1 MSKPEPASGVASASQ
16 RLADELADSAVIEH
30 RTERARRVAVPSTVT
45 RQRVVR
51 VSLAAAV
58 SVLIAVLLATFAW
71 EPLLSV
77 FAPAPSPEA
86 ATQQAHEMLDALVAE
101 IDAFRKDYDELP
113 ATLVDIG
120 VPPRGQWRYTATSP
134 TQYIVQGTV
143 YGRTVSFDSASVTP
157 GPGRDR

>member
-1 MSKPEPASGVASASQ
+1 MSKPDPAPDAVSASQ

-30 RTERARRVAVPSTVT
+30 RTERAQRVVVPSTVT

-58 SVLIAVLLATFAW
+58 SVLIALLLATFAW

-77 FAPAPSPEA
+77 FAPAPSAEA
-86 ATQQAHEMLDALVAE
+86 ATRQAHEMLDALVVE
-101 IDAFRKDYDELP
+101 IDAFRKDYHELP

-120 VPPRGQWRYTATSP
+120 VPPRGQWRYTATSH
-134 TQYIVQGTV
+134 TQYIVEGRI
-143 YGRTVSFDSASVTP
+143 YGKVVSFDSASAAAS
-157 GPGRDR
+157 PGRDQ